1 MRNTRKRKQRGCGKT
16 RSRASPPHYSKPER
30 THSRSKSPTRRTA
43 SVLSFKK
50 PLSAKAEVFVPSGA
64 ASLAAA
70 LVTEEAESLTPL
82 NTTNNVSADV
92 LVNSVALDCEMVGMK
107 PNNHSALAQIAICD
121 FWGNQLYNEYVM
133 PRGGTSAIQDY
144 RYAYSGITEQL
155 LTTKG
160 RPFSEVLR
168 EVKRIIAGRTIV
180 GHGLDS
186 DFKVLDITP
195 DKSMVWDTAT
205 IEKYKKPH
213 PYKPG
218 ETQPKKL
225 KDLARNVAGNIIQ
238 KNERNA
244 EGKAKGHN
252 PLEDARAA
260 MNLYRVDHKIAKIT
274 YDNMADSGSM
284 KDDPYFNKLF
294 EMAITSMRK

>member
-1 MRNTRKRKQRGCGKT
+1 MRIGHTRKRKQRGCGRT
-16 RSRASPPHYSKPER
+16 RSRASPPYHSKPAR
-30 THSRSKSPTRRTA
+30 PRSRSKTPTPRPSPT
-43 SVLSFKK
+43 FKK
-50 PLSAKAEVFVPSGA
+50 PLSVKAEVFVPSGA

-70 LVTEEAESLTPL
+70 LVTEEAASLTPI

-92 LVNSVALDCEMVGMK
+92 LVNSIALDCEMVGMK
-107 PNNHSALAQIAICD
+107 PDNKSALAQIAICD

-133 PRGGTSAIQDY
+133 PRGGTSSIQDY
-144 RYAYSGITEQL
+144 RYRYSGITEDL
-155 LTTKG
+155 LESKG
-160 RPFSEVLR
+160 RPFTEVLR

-180 GHGLDS
+180 GHGLDN

-195 DKSMVWDTAT
+195 DKSMVWDTAI

-213 PYKPG
+213 PYIPG

-244 EGKAKGHN
+244 EGKLKGHS

-260 MNLYRVDHKIAKIT
+260 MNLYRVDHKIPKIT
-274 YDNMADSGSM
+274 YINMSDSGSP